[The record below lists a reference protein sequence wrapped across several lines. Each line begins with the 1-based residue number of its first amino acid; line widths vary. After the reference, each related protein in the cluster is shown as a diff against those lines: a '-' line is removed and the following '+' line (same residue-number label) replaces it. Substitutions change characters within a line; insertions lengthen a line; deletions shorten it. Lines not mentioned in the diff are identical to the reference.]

1 MTELSFITQH
11 FSVPAKNLIEPAPSP
26 DQLELILQAAM
37 SAPDHGHIQPFR
49 FLIIEGDARMELASV
64 FETATRNR
72 NPNVDE
78 ATVTKQ
84 KEKPLRSPMIIVVI
98 ACIQDIAKIP
108 DIEQI
113 LCAGAAAQH
122 IQLACSSMGFGSIW
136 LTGDNNYDI
145 LVHQALG
152 LDIKERIIGFL
163 YVGTPDGSLAPKTRH
178 SASEI
183 TQYWK
188 KPQVTD
194 FAI

>member
-11 FSVPAKNLIEPAPSP
+11 HSVPAKNLIEPAPTP
-26 DQLELILQAAM
+26 DQLEQILQAAM

-49 FLIIEGDARMELASV
+49 FLIIEGDARLELASV

-72 NPNVDE
+72 NTEIDE

-98 ACIQDIAKIP
+98 ACIKDIAKIP
-108 DIEQI
+108 EIEQ
-113 LCAGAAAQH
+113 LLSAGAAAQH

-152 LDIKERIIGFL
+152 LDIKERMIGFL
-163 YVGTPDGSLAPKTRH
+163 YIGTSDNTTPSKTRH
-178 SASEI
+178 SALGI
-183 TQYWK
+183 TQYWE
-188 KPQVTD
+188 KPQATD